1 LQVFQQAE
9 VGIRVSMGVK
19 LLERYQEIQVTM
31 GGVKARPGCGTEQL
45 DTPHLVAAADDL
57 YFSALFFDQ
66 TVDAVT
72 PAEDSTN

>member
-1 LQVFQQAE
+1 
-9 VGIRVSMGVK
+9 
-19 LLERYQEIQVTM
+19 M